1 MKLCNS
7 TFGPAA
13 EGREAIRGSLLPW
26 VIHCGCPQ
34 RGPKSP
40 NLRGCLSFL
49 SRMEIFYLSKTV
61 SKVVLVI
68 SYQGP
73 STVLQKAHLRP
84 FSSASEICFQGS
96 SASVLN
102 GDHVRMICPDILE
115 ERLKDS
121 LVLDLHVL
129 LQNAEPAQHCLQV
142 PPGQHRL
149 NNISPAK
156 SC

>member
-7 TFGPAA
+7 TFGQAV

-40 NLRGCLSFL
+40 SLRGFL
-49 SRMEIFYLSKTV
+49 IILRMEKFNLSKTV

-73 STVLQKAHLRP
+73 STVLQETHLGP

-129 LQNAEPAQHCLQV
+129 VAETALTEHL
-142 PPGQHRL
+142 
-149 NNISPAK
+149 
-156 SC
+156 